1 MGNEH
6 LQRAMK
12 NKNDEFYTL
21 YEDVRKGLES
31 MMKLLE
37 GKRIEYCCLVTMK
50 KVSSIIFFKRK

>member
-1 MGNEH
+1 MGNKH

-21 YEDVRKGLES
+21 YEDVREGLKP

-37 GKRIEYCCLVTMK
+37 EK
-50 KVSSIIFFKRK
+50 KVLL